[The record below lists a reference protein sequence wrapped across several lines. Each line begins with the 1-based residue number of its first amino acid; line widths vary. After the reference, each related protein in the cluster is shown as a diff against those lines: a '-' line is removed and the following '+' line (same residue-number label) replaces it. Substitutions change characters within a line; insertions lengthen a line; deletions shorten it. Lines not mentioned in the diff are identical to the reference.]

1 MLREFSKVEQ
11 RHDAVLAV
19 IREGMRVSDVAE
31 KFGGIETRC
40 TPGWPLTRP
49 KPSRA
54 SGTDRGGPRP
64 HRLRPPLLLQAAL
77 PIGRRLRRRLGRAV
91 GAWRSLVATRRDP
104 VRTPPTWLPRFRR
117 HHLAQQIR
125 VDGKVARN
133 GQPGDQLP
141 IRGVIQFLRET
152 SGLCRPHTNSIRS
165 VVDLATHMLSSSTL
179 LPLDHSYRRHEDHSQ
194 RAYNST
200 ATWTRK
206 LMSLLRI
213 FGINPMLNR
222 PKRRLIE
229 SRPGTPRFQGRCR
242 CDLQRPRRSHYP
254 KARTDVTPQKTV
266 QFGCARERLSVVDS
280 IRSATMAR

>member
-165 VVDLATHMLSSSTL
+165 VVDLATHRLSSSTL
-179 LPLDHSYRRHEDHSQ
+179 LPLDHSLPASRGSFATRLQLDGNLDKKVDESAQDFRNQPDAEPTQAPPYRVETRHSPVP
-194 RAYNST
+194 RPV
-200 ATWTRK
+200 
-206 LMSLLRI
+206 SL
-213 FGINPMLNR
+213 
-222 PKRRLIE
+222 
-229 SRPGTPRFQGRCR
+229 
-242 CDLQRPRRSHYP
+242 
-254 KARTDVTPQKTV
+254 
-266 QFGCARERLSVVDS
+266 
-280 IRSATMAR
+280 